1 MNLEDYVKFASSNGT
16 KASHITPQPQ
26 STNKMRNEKTT
37 NDRHADVILDTS
49 QLCRIEENTM
59 ESQRILSDI
68 FSETDSNE
76 DYKIKVSSPILEI
89 LKILFTKEVW
99 SYEKI
104 ETICK
109 NRKLMIG
116 SVLEQINDYAL
127 EKVDDIIIE
136 EDGENIYVMTE
147 YKDLLK

>member
-76 DYKIKVSSPILEI
+76 DYKIKVSSGNESIKEFWLAICLPNHIQDVTGKYRVTSDVQTSYD
-89 LKILFTKEVW
+89 KIYFVQDSRVW
-99 SYEKI
+99 QVK
-104 ETICK
+104 
-109 NRKLMIG
+109 
-116 SVLEQINDYAL
+116 
-127 EKVDDIIIE
+127 
-136 EDGENIYVMTE
+136 
-147 YKDLLK
+147 